1 MEYKTCRKRIE
12 IISDF
17 GFQSAIKNPC
27 LHGRQ
32 AQSAIT
38 NYNDTAT
45 IKSAELHIGT
55 SGWSYKHWSG
65 LFYPKDIKPDKY
77 LEYYIT
83 RFDCVEL
90 NSSFYNLPRETTVA
104 GWTNRTPDTF
114 RFCLKLSRFITHQQ
128 QLVNTEG
135 ALQKFFNVFEK
146 MKDRLGPVL
155 IQLPPGLKY
164 DVPLISNFFD
174 LLKEQFAQYRFAVE
188 VRNKSWINESFFGL
202 LAQHGMAF
210 VIADSGDR
218 YPYYEAVTSS
228 IVYLRFHGHEQL
240 YASDYS
246 DSVLSHYGEKIRDW
260 LSDGREVWVF
270 FNNDY
275 YGFAVKN
282 AERLSEIINI
292 T

>member
-1 MEYKTCRKRIE
+1 
-12 IISDF
+12 
-17 GFQSAIKNPC
+17 
-27 LHGRQ
+27 
-32 AQSAIT
+32 
-38 NYNDTAT
+38 
-45 IKSAELHIGT
+45 
-55 SGWSYKHWSG
+55 
-65 LFYPKDIKPDKY
+65 
-77 LEYYIT
+77 
-83 RFDCVEL
+83 
-90 NSSFYNLPRETTVA
+90 
-104 GWTNRTPDTF
+104 
-114 RFCLKLSRFITHQQ
+114 
-128 QLVNTEG
+128 VNTEG

-228 IVYLRFHGHEQL
+228 IVYLRFHGREQL